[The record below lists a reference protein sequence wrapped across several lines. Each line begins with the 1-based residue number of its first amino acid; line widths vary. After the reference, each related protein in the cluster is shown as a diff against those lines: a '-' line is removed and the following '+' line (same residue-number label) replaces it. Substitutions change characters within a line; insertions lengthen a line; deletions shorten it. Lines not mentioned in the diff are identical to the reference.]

1 MTAMIANELWLIY
14 ALVFGAVLLG
24 IQGVYWVL
32 FKERR
37 EQQTINR
44 RLALTAELANP
55 KEVLQILR
63 KERGV
68 DVLDH
73 IPWLQSFNELVVQS
87 GVRFSA
93 GKLLLMAG
101 IPTMLFFLFLRFAT
115 GSNLLAVALAGLLA
129 AASLYVFL
137 VLARRRRI
145 AAFSE
150 QFPDALDVIARGLR
164 AGHPFR
170 VALGLVAREMPDPV
184 GSEFGIVVDE
194 IMFGLEQ
201 STAVDNLGGRVGHND
216 LSFFSTAVNIQHQTG
231 GNLAEILSRLS
242 TMLRSRS
249 KLRLKIRALSAEG
262 RLSAVALS
270 LTPFILFAIITLI
283 SPDYFFGVKDHPIA
297 IPALIVGGLL
307 LVIGN
312 VTLYRMVNFKY

>member
-1 MTAMIANELWLIY
+1 MIPTELWLIC

-24 IQGVYWVL
+24 SQGIYWVL

-37 EQQTINR
+37 DKQAINR

-55 KEVLQILR
+55 KQVLEILR

-68 DVLDH
+68 DLVTQ
-73 IPWLQSFNELVVQS
+73 IPALQSFKELVVQS
-87 GVRFSA
+87 GVRWTRA
-93 GKLLLMAG
+93 KLLLVAAV
-101 IPTMLFFLFLRFAT
+101 PTMPFFLLLRFAT
-115 GSNLLAVALAGLLA
+115 GSSFLAIALGGLLA
-129 AASLYVFL
+129 AASIYLFL
-137 VLARRRRI
+137 LSARRRRI

-150 QFPDALDVIARGLR
+150 QFPDTLDVIARGLR

-170 VALGLVAREMPDPV
+170 VAIALVAREMPDPV
-184 GSEFGIVVDE
+184 GSEFGIVADE
-194 IMFGLEQ
+194 ITFGLEQ
-201 STAVDNLGGRVGHND
+201 STAVENLGPRVGHND
-216 LSFFSTAVNIQHQTG
+216 LSFFSTAVNVQHQTG

-242 TMLRSRS
+242 RMLRSRS

-270 LTPFILFAIITLI
+270 LTPFILFALITLI
-283 SPDYFFGVKDHPIA
+283 SPDYFLGVKDHPIA
-297 IPALIVGGLL
+297 VPALIFGGLL

-312 VTLYRMVNFKY
+312 VILYRMVNFRF

>member
-1 MTAMIANELWLIY
+1 MMGNELWIIY

-24 IQGVYWVL
+24 VQAVHWVL

-37 EQQTINR
+37 EQQAINR
-44 RLALTAELANP
+44 RLALTAELGNP

-63 KERGV
+63 KERGD
-68 DVLDH
+68 DVLAR
-73 IPWLQSFNELVVQS
+73 IPSLQSFKELVIQS
-87 GVRFSA
+87 GVRLTGA
-93 GKLLLMAG
+93 KLLLAAAV
-101 IPTMLFFLFLRFAT
+101 PAAAFFLFLRFAT
-115 GSNLLAVALAGLLA
+115 GSSFLAIALAGPLALASIYLFLL
-129 AASLYVFL
+129 S
-137 VLARRRRI
+137 ARGRRI

-170 VALGLVAREMPDPV
+170 SAIALVAREMPDPV
-184 GSEFGIVVDE
+184 GSEFGIVADE

-201 STAVDNLGGRVGHND
+201 SIAVDNLRPRVGHND
-216 LSFFSTAVNIQHQTG
+216 LTFFSTAVNIQHQTG

-242 TMLRSRS
+242 RMLRSRS

-262 RLSAVALS
+262 RLSAIALS
-270 LTPFILFAIITLI
+270 LTPFILFALITLI
-283 SPDYFFGVKDHPIA
+283 SPDYYFGVKNHPIA
-297 IPALIVGGLL
+297 IPALMLGGLL

-312 VTLYRMVNFKY
+312 VILYRMVNFKF